1 MRNLWTQAAAH
12 WLRLT
17 LLWRS
22 GHVSAALFYFC
33 AAQQTIEIP
42 DANMLGTWKH
52 IIANRRPGKETSR
65 IDRTAI
71 PTSPFGLKNMRSGRA
86 TAQQAGMDFS
96 SSFRPYRRV
105 RFHLPSVPVRP
116 KNFADRTG
124 KARTHE
130 YASEPES
137 SLLSSPSR
145 PGENGKQSRRQGKTQ
160 LLTTVSRAASP
171 EAASPFFRVT

>member
-1 MRNLWTQAAAH
+1 MRKLWTQAAAH

-22 GHVSAALFYFC
+22 GHVLAALFYFC
-33 AAQQTIEIP
+33 AAQQMTETP
-42 DANMLGTWKH
+42 DANMPGTWKH
-52 IIANRRPGKETSR
+52 IIANHRPGKETSR

-116 KNFADRTG
+116 KDFADGTG
-124 KARTHE
+124 KARTYE
-130 YASEPES
+130 YVAGGGGVRTASARTAQEREAEPAA
-137 SLLSSPSR
+137 
-145 PGENGKQSRRQGKTQ
+145 RQDSIADDRLAG
-160 LLTTVSRAASP
+160 RIA
-171 EAASPFFRVT
+171 